1 MLVKFYATSLKY
13 NVDSSVVRVECI
25 QILYIN
31 KKVKNQKKSFDR
43 FLLRIKR

>member
-1 MLVKFYATSLKY
+1 MLAKFYAKSLKY

-31 KKVKNQKKSFDR
+31 KNGITDTY
-43 FLLRIKR
+43 LT